1 MNTESDRAE
10 NEFSHGGPQSDRKA
24 KRWCANLID
33 RLFAADDVF
42 SDLNGKKIYSS
53 SRRRLNYNT
62 TLDDDESRMADDSNY
77 QSSDTCMKYLL
88 VIHCST

>member
-10 NEFSHGGPQSDRKA
+10 NEFSHGGPQSDRNA

-42 SDLNGKKIYSS
+42 SDLNGKKIYADDST
-53 SRRRLNYNT
+53 NT
-62 TLDDDESRMADDSNY
+62 TLDDDESRMADDSHY

>member
-42 SDLNGKKIYSS
+42 SDLNGKKIYADDST
-53 SRRRLNYNT
+53 NT
-62 TLDDDESRMADDSNY
+62 TLDDDESRMADDSHY